1 MSNEE
6 TVTKPTDWDLG
17 GDTNTHDDPLLD
29 CLELLAKIHNRSVSR
44 NGLRAGL
51 PLVNDCLT
59 VELFSRAADRADLS
73 SRVLKRSLKKISNL
87 ELPAVLLLEDRKAC
101 VVVAINHESGVVTL
115 LQPES
120 GQGKKKV
127 LIKVLAKVYSGY
139 AIFVRPKYKDSNHQN
154 GEEKVGNSKKWFWG
168 TIFKSWRI
176 YRDVFVASFLI
187 NVFGLATPCFIL
199 NVYDRVIPN
208 AAIETLWV
216 LAAGIGVIYLFELLM
231 RGLRGYFVDE
241 AGRKAN
247 LEISATLF
255 EKVFGLRMEVRPKS
269 VGAFTKNLQ
278 QFESIRDF
286 FTSFSITAL
295 IDLPFVAVGLFAIWY
310 IAGNMVWIQLGCI
323 VLLLLY
329 AFIIQIPLK
338 KAVEK
343 TFSASAQKNAILV
356 EGLSGMETIK
366 ILGAESYVQRAW
378 EESVDFIATWS
389 ARSRFLSST
398 VTHLAT
404 FIQSAAVVVV
414 IIVGVYMI
422 AAGQLSQGGLIA
434 CVILSRRAIAP
445 MSQVVNLAT
454 RFHRARLSLKNLNKI
469 MALPSERP
477 PGKNFL
483 HRTKFRGEIELK
495 NISFTYPEQAN
506 STLKDINLHISHG
519 EKIGM
524 IGPIG
529 SGKTTLGKLILG
541 LYEPIS
547 GMVAMDGTDIRQ
559 IDPAELRRYI
569 GYVPQDTTLFR
580 GTVRSNIVL
589 GTHDVDD
596 SQVIR
601 AAEISGV
608 SEFVQKNSMGFD
620 MVIGE
625 QGLGLSGGQR
635 QAVSLAR
642 AILLDPPILVLD
654 EPTSSMD
661 NSTESKIKKSIDSIL
676 EDKTLIII
684 THRLSLLDLVDRI
697 VVVDNGAI
705 IADGTKTRI
714 LEALQSGQLH
724 I

>member
-1 MSNEE
+1 MPSKGGVQKSNN
-6 TVTKPTDWDLG
+6 WNLG
-17 GDTNTHDDPLLD
+17 GDTNAHDDPLLD
-29 CLELLAKIHNRSVSR
+29 CLELLAKMHNRSVSR
-44 NGLRAGL
+44 NVLRAGL
-51 PLVNDCLT
+51 PLVHGRLT
-59 VELFSRAADRADLS
+59 VELFARAAERADLAA
-73 SRVLKRSLKKISNL
+73 RVLKRPLKKISTL
-87 ELPAVLLLEDRKAC
+87 ELPAVLLLENRKAC
-101 VVVAINHESGVVTL
+101 ILVKINHKNGVATL

-120 GQGKKKV
+120 GNGKKKV

-139 AIFVRPKYKDSNHQN
+139 TIFVRPKYNDSTRQDSK
-154 GEEKVGNSKKWFWG
+154 EKAGSAKNWFWG

-216 LAAGIGVIYLFELLM
+216 LAAGIGVIYLFELIM

-241 AGRKAN
+241 AGKKAN
-247 LEISATLF
+247 LKISATLF

-310 IAGNMVWIQLGCI
+310 IAGKMVLIQIVCI
-323 VLLLLY
+323 VLLLFY
-329 AFIIQIPLK
+329 AFLIQIPLK

-343 TFSASAQKNAILV
+343 TFRASAQKNAILV
-356 EGLSGMETIK
+356 EGLTGMETIK
-366 ILGAESYVQRAW
+366 VLGAESYVQRAW
-378 EESVDFIATWS
+378 EEAVDYIATWS

-398 VTHLAT
+398 VTHLAN
-404 FIQSAAVVVV
+404 FIQSAAVVLV

-483 HRTKFRGEIELK
+483 HRTEFRGEIELK
-495 NISFTYPEQAN
+495 NIAFTYPDQAN
-506 STLKDINLHISHG
+506 SALKDINLHISNG
-519 EKIGM
+519 EKIGL
-524 IGPIG
+524 IGPVG

-559 IDPAELRRYI
+559 IDPAELRHYI
-569 GYVPQDTTLFR
+569 GYVPQDITLFR

-608 SEFVQKNSMGFD
+608 SEFVEKSSMGFD
-620 MVIGE
+620 MEIGE
-625 QGLGLSGGQR
+625 QGQGLSGGQR
-635 QAVSLAR
+635 QAVTLAR

-661 NSTESKIKKSIDSIL
+661 RSTESRIKNAINTIL
-676 EDKTLIII
+676 KDKTLIVI

-697 VVVDNGAI
+697 IVIDNGTI
-705 IADGTKTRI
+705 IADGAKPRI

>member
-1 MSNEE
+1 MPSEG
-6 TVTKPTDWDLG
+6 TVHKPSDWNLG

-29 CLELLAKIHNRSVSR
+29 CLELLTRMHNRSVSR

-51 PLVNDCLT
+51 PLVQDCLT
-59 VELFSRAADRADLS
+59 VELFARAAERADLS
-73 SRVLKRSLKKISNL
+73 SRVLKRPLKKLSNL
-87 ELPAVLLLEDRKAC
+87 ELPAVLLLKNRKAC
-101 VVVAINHESGVVTL
+101 VVVKINHENGVATL

-120 GQGKKKV
+120 GHGGKKV
-127 LIKVLAKVYSGY
+127 LIKVLAKVYTGY
-139 AIFVRPKYKDSNHQN
+139 SIFVRPKYNDSTHQKVKDTL
-154 GEEKVGNSKKWFWG
+154 GNNKNWFWG
-168 TIFKSWRI
+168 TLFKSWRI
-176 YRDVFVASFLI
+176 YRDVFVAAFLI

-208 AAIETLWV
+208 AALETLWV
-216 LAAGIGVIYLFELLM
+216 LAAGIGIIYLFELVM
-231 RGLRGYFVDE
+231 RGLRGYFIDE
-241 AGRKAN
+241 AGKKAN
-247 LEISATLF
+247 LKISATLF

-295 IDLPFVAVGLFAIWY
+295 IDMPFVVIGLFAIWY
-310 IAGNMVWIQLGCI
+310 IAGSMVWIQVVCI
-323 VLLLLY
+323 GLLLLY

-338 KAVEK
+338 RAVEK

-366 ILGAESYVQRAW
+366 VLGAESHVQRAW
-378 EESVDFIATWS
+378 EEAVSFIATWGTR
-389 ARSRFLSST
+389 ARFLSST
-398 VTHLAT
+398 VTHLSN
-404 FIQSAAVVVV
+404 FIQSAAVVFV

-422 AAGQLSQGGLIA
+422 AAGELSQGALIA
-434 CVILSRRAIAP
+434 CVILSRRAISP
-445 MSQVVNLAT
+445 MTQVVSLST
-454 RFHRARLSLKNLNKI
+454 RFHRARLSLKTLNKI

-483 HRTKFRGEIELK
+483 HRTEFRGEIELK
-495 NISFTYPEQAN
+495 NITFSYPDQAN
-506 STLKDINLHISHG
+506 SALKDINLHISNG
-519 EKIGM
+519 EKIGL
-524 IGPIG
+524 IGPVG

-559 IDPAELRRYI
+559 IDPAELRHYI
-569 GYVPQDTTLFR
+569 GYVPQDVTLFR
-580 GTVRSNIVL
+580 GTVRSNITL
-589 GTHDVDD
+589 GTYDVDD
-596 SQVIR
+596 RQVIW

-608 SEFVQKNSMGFD
+608 TDFVKKNSMGFD
-620 MVIGE
+620 MEVGE
-625 QGLGLSGGQR
+625 QGQGLSGGQR
-635 QAVSLAR
+635 QAVTMAR

-661 NSTESKIKKSIDSIL
+661 RSTESRIKNAINTIL
-676 EDKTLIII
+676 TDKTLIVI

-697 VVVDNGAI
+697 VVIDNGTI
-705 IADGTKTRI
+705 IADGAKSRI

>member
-1 MSNEE
+1 MPSKGGVDKSNN
-6 TVTKPTDWDLG
+6 WNLG

-29 CLELLAKIHNRSVSR
+29 CLELLAKMHNRSVSR
-44 NGLRAGL
+44 NVLRAGL
-51 PLVNDCLT
+51 PLVHGCLT
-59 VELFSRAADRADLS
+59 VELFARAAERADLA
-73 SRVLKRSLKKISNL
+73 SRVLKRPLKKISTL
-87 ELPAVLLLEDRKAC
+87 ELPAVLLLDNRKAC
-101 VVVAINHESGVVTL
+101 VVVKINHENGVATL

-120 GQGKKKV
+120 GNGEKKV

-139 AIFVRPKYKDSNHQN
+139 TIFVRPKYKDSSHQN
-154 GEEKVGNSKKWFWG
+154 VEEKAGKSKNWFWG

-241 AGRKAN
+241 AGKKAN
-247 LEISATLF
+247 LKISATLF

-310 IAGNMVWIQLGCI
+310 IAGKMVLIQIVCI
-323 VLLLLY
+323 ILLLFY
-329 AFIIQIPLK
+329 AFLIQIPLK

-343 TFSASAQKNAILV
+343 TFRASAQKNAILV
-356 EGLSGMETIK
+356 EGLTGMETIK
-366 ILGAESYVQRAW
+366 VLGAESYVQRAW
-378 EESVDFIATWS
+378 EEAVDYIATWS

-398 VTHLAT
+398 VTHLAN
-404 FIQSAAVVVV
+404 FIQSAAVVLV

-483 HRTKFRGEIELK
+483 HRTEFRGEIELK
-495 NISFTYPEQAN
+495 NISFTYPDQAS
-506 STLKDINLHISHG
+506 STLKDINLHISNG
-519 EKIGM
+519 EKIGL

-541 LYEPIS
+541 LFEPIT

-569 GYVPQDTTLFR
+569 GYVPQDITLFR

-608 SEFVQKNSMGFD
+608 SEFVEKSSMGFD
-620 MVIGE
+620 MEIGE
-625 QGLGLSGGQR
+625 QGQGLSGGQR
-635 QAVSLAR
+635 QAVTLAR

-661 NSTESKIKKSIDSIL
+661 RSTESRIKNAINTIL
-676 EDKTLIII
+676 KDKTLIVI

-697 VVVDNGAI
+697 IVIDNGTI
-705 IADGTKTRI
+705 IADGAKSRI

>member
-1 MSNEE
+1 MSGEKNIHESNE
-6 TVTKPTDWDLG
+6 WNLG

-29 CLELLAKIHNRSVSR
+29 CLELLAKMHHRTISR

-51 PLVNDCLT
+51 PLVHDCLT
-59 VELFSRAADRADLS
+59 VELFSRAAERADLS
-73 SRVLKRSLKKISNL
+73 SRVLKRPVKKMSTL
-87 ELPAVLLLEDRKAC
+87 ELPAVLLLENRKAC
-101 VVVAINHESGVVTL
+101 VVVKINHENGVATL

-120 GQGKKKV
+120 GNGKKRVHTKV
-127 LIKVLAKVYSGY
+127 LEKTYTGY
-139 AIFVRPKYKDSNHQN
+139 AIFVRPQYKGASRQN
-154 GEEKVGNSKKWFWG
+154 VKEIQENNKRWFWG
-168 TIFKSWRI
+168 TLFKSWRI

-216 LAAGIGVIYLFELLM
+216 LAAGICIIYIFELIM

-241 AGRKAN
+241 AGKRAN
-247 LEISATLF
+247 LKISAILF

-310 IAGNMVWIQLGCI
+310 IAGKMVLIQVVCI
-323 VLLLLY
+323 VILTLY
-329 AFIIQIPLK
+329 SFIIQIPLK

-343 TFSASAQKNAILV
+343 TFHASAQKNAILV
-356 EGLSGMETIK
+356 EGLSGIETIK

-378 EESVDFIATWS
+378 EEAVEFIANWS
-389 ARSRFLSST
+389 ARSRFLSAT
-398 VTHLAT
+398 VTHLAN
-404 FIQSAAVVVV
+404 FIQSAAVVCV

-422 AAGQLSQGGLIA
+422 AEGQLSQGALIA

-483 HRTKFRGEIELK
+483 HRTQFKGEIVLK
-495 NISFTYPEQAN
+495 NLSFTYPGQAN
-506 STLKDINLHISHG
+506 SSLKDINLHIANG
-519 EKIGM
+519 ERIGI

-559 IDPAELRRYI
+559 IDPAELRHYI
-569 GYVPQDTTLFR
+569 GYVPQDITLFR

-596 SQVIR
+596 GKVFR
-601 AAEISGV
+601 AADISGV
-608 SEFVQKNSMGFD
+608 SEFVKKNSMGFD
-620 MVIGE
+620 MEIGE
-625 QGLGLSGGQR
+625 QGQGLSGGQR
-635 QAVSLAR
+635 QAVTLAR
-642 AILLDPPILVLD
+642 AILLDPPILLLD

-661 NSTESKIKKSIDSIL
+661 RSSESRIKNSIDTIL
-676 EDKTLIII
+676 NDKTLIII
-684 THRLSLLDLVDRI
+684 THRVSLLDLVDRI
-697 VVVDNGAI
+697 VVIDNGTI
-705 IADGTKTRI
+705 IADGTKSRI
-714 LEALQSGQLH
+714 LEALQSGQLA